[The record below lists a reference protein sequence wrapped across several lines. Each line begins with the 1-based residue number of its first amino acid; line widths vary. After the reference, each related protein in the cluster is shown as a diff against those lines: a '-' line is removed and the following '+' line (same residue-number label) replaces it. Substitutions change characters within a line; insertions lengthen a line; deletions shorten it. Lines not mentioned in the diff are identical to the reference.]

1 MGKRRTTPG
10 NADGDAVK
18 MIHFGRVHDI
28 SIVLGR
34 ESVSWPGDPPYE
46 RDLIS
51 SLAAGEVSSVSHL
64 SMTTHVGTHVDT
76 PAHFLAG
83 GADLDSYGAA
93 EFILPAVVVD
103 AGDATTVGPEL
114 VATANPAAGG
124 AMLFRT
130 TNSATGR
137 IASGEFFRD
146 GAHLSE
152 EAARACVDRGV
163 GLVGIDYFT
172 IDAFGTRTFP
182 VHLCLM
188 SAGVLILETINLR
201 DVQPGS
207 YTLICLPLRLAGAE
221 ASPVRAVLLE

>member
-1 MGKRRTTPG
+1 MTGSRKDIINFSR
-10 NADGDAVK
+10 A
-18 MIHFGRVHDI
+18 HDI

-51 SLAAGEVSSVSHL
+51 SLAAGDGSNVSHL
-64 SMTTHVGTHVDT
+64 SMTTHVGTHVDA

-83 GADLDSYGAA
+83 GGDLDSYAA
-93 EFILPAVVVD
+93 ADFILPAVVVD
-103 AGDATTVGPEL
+103 AGDATAIGPEI
-114 VATANPAAGG
+114 VAAANPSAGG
-124 AMLFRT
+124 AILFRT
-130 TNSATGR
+130 TNSTTGR

-146 GAHLSE
+146 GAHLSR

-163 GLVGIDYFT
+163 SLVGIDYFT